1 MLCRTADKS
10 THAVSFLLEA
20 TRGIGRKRNLVQE
33 QLLSFLLFKFLFFLS
48 QLALKKKKKKTL
60 LSLKTSERSST
71 ADAFCFVAK
80 QGVKRLNPNWTEREI
95 TMPVLNQDV
104 VDPQQQ
110 HQCGIGA
117 NQVTHVI
124 FDVDGTLLDTGP
136 LYNKAITK
144 VCNHHSL
151 ISALFV
157 QTVKRGIILRFPKGQ
172 MLWCRFGELRRYPF
186 SSYFV
191 RDINSKLSQA
201 VSSCV
206 PHLRWSHPMELPVL
220 GSSHRCSGHNLQV
233 TKLEPR
239 VTELKN

>member
-1 MLCRTADKS
+1 M
-10 THAVSFLLEA
+10 
-20 TRGIGRKRNLVQE
+20 
-33 QLLSFLLFKFLFFLS
+33 
-48 QLALKKKKKKTL
+48 

-80 QGVKRLNPNWTEREI
+80 QGVKRLKPNWTDREI

-110 HQCGIGA
+110 QSGVGA

-144 VCNHHSL
+144 VLNHHSL

-157 QTVKRGIILRFPKGQ
+157 
-172 MLWCRFGELRRYPF
+172 
-186 SSYFV
+186 
-191 RDINSKLSQA
+191 
-201 VSSCV
+201 
-206 PHLRWSHPMELPVL
+206 
-220 GSSHRCSGHNLQV
+220 
-233 TKLEPR
+233 
-239 VTELKN
+239 